1 MIDTATVDRIYAAA
15 DIAEVVQ
22 DYVSLKKRGANYLG
36 LCPFHSEKTP
46 SFTVSASKGIYKCFG
61 CGKGGNA
68 VNFIM
73 EAEHLSYYE
82 ALRHLAKKY
91 HIEVHEREQTEEDL
105 RQQNERESLLIVS
118 EQAGKYF
125 RDVLHN
131 YPEGQAVGISYFR
144 ERGIREDMIER
155 FQLGYSPERRDAF
168 TSYAVKAGYKLEYLI
183 KTGLTIQHEG
193 GNPFDRFAGRVMF
206 PIHSLS
212 GKVIGFGGRILR
224 TDKNT
229 AKYLNS
235 PESDIY
241 HKSQVLYGLFHARK
255 AIEKSG
261 KCYMVEGY
269 TDVISMHQAGV
280 ENVVASSGTSLTVEQ
295 IRLIKRFTNH
305 LTMLYDGDAAGIKA
319 SLRGIDLV
327 LEEGLNVKVLLLPD
341 GEDPDSY
348 SKKVSNQE
356 LMEFIGKNESD
367 FITFKTRLLLGDA
380 KNDPIKMAG
389 LINDVVRS
397 IASIPDQ
404 ITRSVYIREC
414 SNILQTDER
423 ALYSQVDKIRRERS
437 YQKTYK
443 EAGIPLPPQDVTVVP
458 QPPLV
463 VDEESPKEEA
473 VIRLLLNFGHYDLF
487 NLKDQETGEE
497 RTVSVAEFLVN
508 EIRNDELEFSHP
520 VYRKLFAEFEQLF
533 LTGEGVHPQVFTQST
548 DPEISRLAAT
558 LLAPMPEESAIWRK
572 NGIFIQTEEEQLPV
586 LVPKTLI
593 AFQGQRILNALK
605 ETQEQ
610 LKSAQAAGKD
620 EEMRILQIRIMEL
633 NKTKVEFAK
642 NLGERIV
649 VR

>member
-91 HIEVHEREQTEEDL
+91 HIEVLEREQTEEDL

-131 YPEGQAVGISYFR
+131 YPEGQAVGMSYFR
-144 ERGIREDMIER
+144 ERGIRDDMIER
-155 FQLGYSPERRDAF
+155 FQLGYNPERRDAF
-168 TSYAVKAGYKLEYLI
+168 TSYAVKAGFKLEYLV

-235 PESDIY
+235 PESEIY

-255 AIEKSG
+255 AIEKSS
-261 KCYMVEGY
+261 KCFMVEGY

-348 SKKVSNQE
+348 SKKVSNLE
-356 LMEFIGKNESD
+356 LMQFIEKNESD

-397 IASIPDQ
+397 IAAIPDQ

-414 SNILQTDER
+414 SNILKTDER
-423 ALYSQVDKIRRERS
+423 ALYSQVDKIRRERA

-443 EAGIPLPPQDVTVVP
+443 EAGIPLPPPDIAVIP
-458 QPPLV
+458 QLPLV
-463 VDEESPKEEA
+463 IDEESPKEEA
-473 VIRLLLNFGHYDLF
+473 VIRLLLNFGNFDLF
-487 NLKDQETGEE
+487 NIKDSETGEE

-533 LTGEGVHPQVFTQST
+533 LSGEGVHPQVFTQST

-572 NGIFIQTEEEQLPV
+572 NGIFIQTEEEQLPQ

-593 AFQGQRILNALK
+593 AFQGQQILNALK
-605 ETQEQ
+605 DTQEQ
-610 LKSAQAAGKD
+610 LKNAQAAGKD

>member
-91 HIEVHEREQTEEDL
+91 HIEVLEREQTEEDL

-144 ERGIREDMIER
+144 ERGIRDDMIER

-168 TSYAVKAGYKLEYLI
+168 TSYAVKAGYKLEYLV

-261 KCYMVEGY
+261 KCFMVEGY

-356 LMEFIGKNESD
+356 LMQFIEKNESD

-423 ALYSQVDKIRRERS
+423 ALYSQVDKIRRERA

-443 EAGIPLPPQDVTVVP
+443 EAGIPLPPQDIAVIP

-463 VDEESPKEEA
+463 IDEESPKEEA
-473 VIRLLLNFGHYDLF
+473 VIRLLLNFGNFDLF
-487 NLKDQETGEE
+487 NLKDTETGEE

-520 VYRKLFAEFEQLF
+520 VYRKLFAEFEHLF
-533 LTGEGVHPQVFTQST
+533 LSGEGVHPQVFTQST

-572 NGIFIQTEEEQLPV
+572 NGIFIQTEEEQLPQ

-605 ETQEQ
+605 ETQEE
-610 LKSAQAAGKD
+610 LKNAQAAGKE

-642 NLGERIV
+642 NLGERII